1 MKVWELR
8 NALAGQDE
16 NIEVVVELH
25 DNSKERHRFSDFLV
39 GRRFTNNNR
48 ALFTIYVP
56 DSVQMFEDLRR
67 DTINNRACPD
77 CRELSYKAAGAEA
90 RVAELEEEV
99 KLNDERVLAK
109 YGKKP

>member
-1 MKVWELR
+1 MKVWELKEM
-8 NALAGQDE
+8 LAGRDDTMDISVHLSIGME
-16 NIEVVVELH
+16 NELDFPDLIIKRDLIGRCRLIIELPGSTE
-25 DNSKERHRFSDFLV
+25 
-39 GRRFTNNNR
+39 
-48 ALFTIYVP
+48 
-56 DSVQMFEDLRR
+56 MFEEVRR
-67 DTINNRACPD
+67 YAINNRACQD